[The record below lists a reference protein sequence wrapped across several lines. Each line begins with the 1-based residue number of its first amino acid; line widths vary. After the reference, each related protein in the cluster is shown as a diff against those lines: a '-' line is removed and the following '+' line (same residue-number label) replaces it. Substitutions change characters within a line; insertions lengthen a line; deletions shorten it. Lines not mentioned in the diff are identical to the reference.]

1 MGFWGVL
8 RCINKLFGMSNNK
21 FIWGDE
27 IEAITDP
34 QFKQHLYL
42 IYAKI
47 SRNPLFK
54 YIKDE
59 GHLQI
64 FVSQYVKFKYPNVLC
79 HHSPN
84 EGKRGT
90 FARWMIG
97 LFVVHAVPDIMI
109 YAIQQTGHDV
119 IDSYGLAIELKV
131 GRNKPTDRQVAC
143 MLQLDR
149 AGWKTRTHVNFAD
162 AKNTIDAYLG

>member
-1 MGFWGVL
+1 
-8 RCINKLFGMSNNK
+8 MSK

-64 FVSQYVKFKYPNVLC
+64 FVSQYVKFKYPDVLC

-84 EGKRGT
+84 EGKRGN
-90 FARWMIG
+90 FARWMID
-97 LFVVHAVPDIMI
+97 LFVVHSVPDVMI
-109 YAIQQTGHDV
+109 YKSSFILKDGNMESHC
-119 IDSYGLAIELKV
+119 GLAIELKV
-131 GRNKPTDRQVAC
+131 GANKPTARQEEC
-143 MLQLDR
+143 MAKLYD
-149 AGWKTRTHVNFAD
+149 AGWFVGVYNNFKEARIL
-162 AKNTIDAYLG
+162 IDVYLK

>member
-1 MGFWGVL
+1 M
-8 RCINKLFGMSNNK
+8 RK

-34 QFKQHLYL
+34 EFKQHLYL

-90 FARWMIG
+90 FARWMID
-97 LFVVHAVPDIMI
+97 LFVVHSVPDVMI
-109 YAIQQTGHDV
+109 YKSNMYVGGV
-119 IDSYGLAIELKV
+119 RYEGLAIELKV
-131 GRNKPTDRQVAC
+131 GNNKATPRQEQC
-143 MLQLDR
+143 MKQLED
-149 AGWKTRTHVNFAD
+149 AGWFVGVYNNFKEASIL
-162 AKNTIDAYLG
+162 IDVHLK